1 MTTAQERADEAG
13 SPDGVQAPLGNV
25 RLEDRLDLA
34 AGRIF
39 ISGTQALVRLALV
52 QQARDRAAGLKTAG
66 FISGYRGSPLGG
78 FDQELWRARKRLE
91 AADILFVPGVNEEL
105 GATAVWGAQMAG
117 MNPRRRFDGVFGIW
131 YGKGPGLDRAMDVLK
146 HANAAGT
153 SRHGGVLA
161 IVGDDHGAKSS
172 TLPHQ
177 SDHNF
182 MAAFVPFLAPAS
194 VHEVVE
200 YGLLG
205 LAMSRFSGTW
215 VGFKA
220 TADTIE
226 TSATVDTASERR
238 AIITPDFEMPEGGL
252 HIRPNDIWREE
263 DTRLQRFKGFA
274 AQVFAKANG
283 IDRLVWDSPR
293 PRFGIIATG
302 KAYADTV
309 EALQELGITPEV
321 AADIGLRLY
330 KVGMPWPLEP
340 DGVRAFA
347 EGCEEILVIEEK
359 REFIEHQLKW
369 QLYNWKPGVR
379 PVVVGKQD
387 EHGQWLLSPDNEL
400 TPGGIAHV
408 IAERIRRFHT
418 TERIEQGLAYF
429 RRREELMRQFL
440 APAKRSPWFC
450 SGCPHNTSTQVP
462 EGSRALA
469 GIGCHIM
476 ALWMNRAETFTQM
489 GGEGVTWVGE
499 APFVDEPHLFA
510 NLGDGTYYHSGILAI
525 RQAISAKANI
535 TYKILYNDAVA
546 MTGGQP
552 VEGGLSVAQVAAQ
565 MLAEGAARV
574 WVLTEDMARYPSGT
588 LPAGVAALDR
598 AELKPV
604 MEEARATR
612 GVSVIIYDQTCA
624 AEKRRRR
631 KRGLM
636 PDPATRVLINPAVCE
651 GCGDCSVQ
659 SNCVSIQPLETE
671 FGRKRTIDQSS
682 CNKDYSCLKGF
693 CPSFVTVE
701 GGTLRKPDQRALD
714 TGGIPEPEV
723 PALKTDWNILVTG
736 IGGTGVLTIA
746 ALLGMA
752 AHLEG
757 KAAATADMAGL
768 AQKGGAVWS
777 HVRLARCNEEILG
790 PRIMTGAAD
799 LILACD
805 AVVAASPV
813 ARNLIS
819 STRTH
824 VVANA
829 DMAPTAEF
837 VRNRD
842 LDFGH
847 AAVRRTLAEAAQSA
861 EFVRAERVAVQLMG
875 DSIAANTLLLGHAWQ
890 KGLIPLSR
898 AAIERAI
905 ELNGVAVAF
914 NLQAFALGRL
924 LAHAP
929 ARVEAML
936 APEPT
941 RAKTLEA
948 MVALRA
954 ADLEAHSNA
963 ALANRFRAQVDKVRA
978 AEQAVAPGSD
988 RLARTVARALHKLMA
1003 VKDEYEVARLHLVH
1017 LDGLLRATFAGHGR
1031 IRFHLAPPL
1040 LSRLDPSTGRPRK
1053 RAYPGWLVLPLF
1065 RLLTRLKRLR
1075 GTAFDPFGRT
1085 AERRAERAAIPAY
1098 EADLERL
1105 IAGLSAERLELAV
1118 EIASLPLDVR
1128 GFGPVK
1134 EAAAHAAGQRR
1145 AALWARWEAPA
1156 APAEPAREAA

>member
-1 MTTAQERADEAG
+1 M
-13 SPDGVQAPLGNV
+13 GVESGPAASARSVGLRSV
-25 RLEDRLDLA
+25 SLDDRYALDSE
-34 AGRIF
+34 RIF
-39 ISGTQALVRLALV
+39 LSGTQALVRLALV

-66 FISGYRGSPLGG
+66 FVSGYRGSPLGG

-105 GATAVWGAQMAG
+105 GATAVWGSQMAG
-117 MNPRRRFDGVFGIW
+117 MNPRRRFDGVFGLW

-182 MAAFVPFLAPAS
+182 MAAFVPFVAPAS

-205 LAMSRFSGTW
+205 LAMSRFAGTW

-226 TSATVDTASERR
+226 TSATVDTASEQRE
-238 AIITPDFEMPEGGL
+238 ILFPQFEMPEGGL

-274 AQVFAKANG
+274 AQIFAKANG

-293 PRFGIIATG
+293 PRFGIISTG

-309 EALQELGITPEV
+309 EALQELGITP
-321 AADIGLRLY
+321 ALASDIGLRLY

-379 PVVVGKQD
+379 PMVVGKQD
-387 EHGQWLLSPDNEL
+387 AHGEWLLNPDNEL
-400 TPGGIAHV
+400 TPGMIAHV

-418 TERIEQGLAYF
+418 NDRIEQGLAYF
-429 RRREELMRQFL
+429 RRREELL
-440 APAKRSPWFC
+440 AHFSAPSKRAPWFC

-476 ALWMNRAETFTQM
+476 ALWMDRAQTFTQM

-499 APFVDEPHLFA
+499 APFVDEPHVFA
-510 NLGDGTYYHSGILAI
+510 NLGDGTYYHSGLLAI

-552 VEGGLSVAQVAAQ
+552 VEGGVTVAQVAAQ

-574 WVLTEDMARYPSGT
+574 WVLTEDLGRYPQGALPSGVS
-588 LPAGVAALDR
+588 AQDR
-598 AELKPV
+598 SELKPI
-604 MEEARATR
+604 MEDARTTP
-612 GVSVIIYDQTCA
+612 GTSVIIYDQTCA

-636 PDPATRVLINPAVCE
+636 PDPTTRVLINPAVCE

-659 SNCVSIQPLETE
+659 SNCVSIQPLDTE
-671 FGRKRTIDQSS
+671 FGRKRQIDQSS

-701 GGTLRKPDQRALD
+701 GGTLRKPDRTALEI
-714 TGGIPEPEV
+714 GEIPKPQLPKLEG
-723 PALKTDWNILVTG
+723 DWNILVTG

-777 HVRLARCNEEILG
+777 HVRLANSNEEILG

-799 LILACD
+799 LVLACD
-805 AVVAASPV
+805 AVVAASPT
-813 ARNLIS
+813 ARNLLS
-819 STRTH
+819 TTRTH

-829 DMAPTAEF
+829 DIAPTADF

-842 LDFGH
+842 IDFGH
-847 AAVRRTLAEAAQSA
+847 AAVKKTLSEAARRLDL
-861 EFVRAERVAVQLMG
+861 VRADRVAVQLMG
-875 DSIAANTLLLGHAWQ
+875 DSLAANTLLMGFAWQ
-890 KGLIPLSR
+890 KGLIPISR
-898 AAIERAI
+898 AAMEQAI
-905 ELNGVAVAF
+905 ELNGVAVPF

-929 ARVEAML
+929 DRVEAML
-936 APEPT
+936 APPQ
-941 RAKTLEA
+941 RVADTLDE

-954 ADLEAHSNA
+954 ADLAGHTNA
-963 ALANRFRAQVDKVRA
+963 AWGERYRVIVDRVRV
-978 AEQAVAPGSD
+978 AEAETVPGSE
-988 RLARTVARALHKLMA
+988 RLAFAVARALHKLMA
-1003 VKDEYEVARLHLVH
+1003 YKDEYEVARLHTDGR
-1017 LDGLLRATFAGHGR
+1017 LDTQLRHTFADHGKLS
-1031 IRFHLAPPL
+1031 FHLAPPL
-1040 LSRLDPSTGRPRK
+1040 LSRIDPATGRPK
-1053 RAYPGWLVLPLF
+1053 KKAFPGWLVIPLF
-1065 RLLTRLKRLR
+1065 RLLKGMKGLR
-1075 GTAFDPFGRT
+1075 GSAFDLFGRT

-1098 EADLERL
+1098 EAEVERL
-1105 IAGLSAERLELAV
+1105 LAGMSPARLDLAV
-1118 EIASLPLDVR
+1118 EIASLPMDVR

-1134 EAAAHAAGQRR
+1134 EAAAHAVEQRR
-1145 AALWARWEAPA
+1145 EALWKRWATTD
-1156 APAEPAREAA
+1156 APAEPEREAA